1 MWAVCVGHNSDS
13 RRIVAMSLGRLLLR
27 FLLVPFGLCVAV
39 LAAVLFVIAAH
50 WSRFMAL
57 VAAKGSGDET
67 DVTLFFAGFV
77 IVFIAAI
84 SAAKMLWSIALAALL
99 AEAFAFRSWVF
110 HVCGGGIA
118 ALIGLG
124 TADGSGA
131 YDLYNA
137 PVIVIGAG
145 IVAGFAYWIV
155 AGWSAGFW
163 KPVFR
168 QPLQS
173 LPPRQVPP
181 QQSLPNTPP

>member
-1 MWAVCVGHNSDS
+1 MA
-13 RRIVAMSLGRLLLR
+13 LGRLLLR
-27 FLLVPFGLCVAV
+27 FLIVPFGFCVAV

-57 VAAKGSGDET
+57 AAAHSGGDEA
-67 DVTLFFAGFV
+67 DVALFFAGFF

-84 SAAKMLWSIALAALL
+84 SAAKLLWPMALAALL

-118 ALIGLG
+118 ALIGLNI
-124 TADGSGA
+124 ADGGGA

-137 PVIVIGAG
+137 PIIVIGAG
-145 IVAGFAYWIV
+145 VIAGFAYWVV

-163 KPVFR
+163 KPVFTPPP
-168 QPLQS
+168 QQLPPGQS
-173 LPPRQVPP
+173 LPGAPP
-181 QQSLPNTPP
+181 PA